1 MSCGEKPDVYQ
12 IKKYFLFTIIKIINT
27 VIRFVAKQIL
37 QFNMWKI
44 K

>member
-1 MSCGEKPDVYQ
+1 MSGGKKPDVYQ